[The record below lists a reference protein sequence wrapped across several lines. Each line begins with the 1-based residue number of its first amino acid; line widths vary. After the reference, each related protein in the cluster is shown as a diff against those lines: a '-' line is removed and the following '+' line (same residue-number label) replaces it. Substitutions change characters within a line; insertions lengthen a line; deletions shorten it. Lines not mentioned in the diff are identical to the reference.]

1 VTGKAASG
9 EVRVEVRLFATLRS
23 FLPPDSRD
31 GVVFLDVPDGSTVRD
46 VAKRLGIPPDLE
58 RVALVNGLD
67 RTPDT
72 RLDAGDVVTLFPPL
86 SGGR

>member
-1 VTGKAASG
+1 
-9 EVRVEVRLFATLRS
+9 VRVELRLFATLRS

-46 VAKRLGIPPDLE
+46 VANRLGIPPDLE

>member
-1 VTGKAASG
+1 M
-9 EVRVEVRLFATLRS
+9 RVELRLFATLRS

-46 VAKRLGIPPDLE
+46 VVNRLGIPPDLE

-67 RTPDT
+67 GTPDT
-72 RLDAGDVVTLFPPL
+72 PLAAGDVVTLFPPL